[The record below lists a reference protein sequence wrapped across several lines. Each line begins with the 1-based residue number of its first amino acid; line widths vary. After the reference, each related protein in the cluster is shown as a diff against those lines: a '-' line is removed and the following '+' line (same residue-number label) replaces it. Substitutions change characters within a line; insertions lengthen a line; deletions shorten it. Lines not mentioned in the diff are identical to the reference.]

1 MARTVVE
8 RSARVPRS
16 YGRRGWLPGGVPL
29 TRRNLFVDPRR
40 LLVSVVGVGLA
51 VMLILLLDGLWAGMQ
66 QQATVYPDRVGAD
79 LFVLQPGVRD
89 LTAGAGT
96 LPTRTADVVR
106 ADPAVSWTAP
116 VRSTYLILT
125 LHDRKAAVYVVG
137 SVPGQPG
144 GAWSLT
150 AGRRPAADDEI
161 TVGAVVARRHGIAV
175 GDQLEANGSR
185 LRVVGLSRSTGFMLD
200 YVFVTHTEL
209 GRLTGARE
217 GTTSFVLVGT
227 AQPDVVAARLRAAG
241 LNVLTRQQVA
251 ANNLTATAGIAGSP
265 IRLMVG
271 IGLAAGTLI
280 IALTGYTAILERR
293 REYGIVKALGA
304 TRTRLV
310 TLAITQTVTLAS
322 LGFVAG
328 LVLFLAGRLLIL
340 VTRPQFTV
348 AVTGGAVTRA
358 ALAALA
364 MALVAAILPARR
376 LAALEPAAAYRS
388 ST

>member
-1 MARTVVE
+1 MAGTVVE
-8 RSARVPRS
+8 RSVRAGRRRGR
-16 YGRRGWLPGGVPL
+16 YGRLPGGVPL
-29 TRRNLFVDPRR
+29 TRRNLLADPRR

-51 VMLILLLDGLWAGMQ
+51 VMLILLLDGLWAGMREQ
-66 QQATVYPDRVGAD
+66 SMVYPDRVGAD

-96 LPTRTADVVR
+96 LPMRTVDAVR
-106 ADPAVSWTAP
+106 ADPAVSWAAP

-125 LHDRKAAVYVVG
+125 LHDRKVAVYVVG

-144 GAWSLT
+144 GPWSL
-150 AGRRPAADDEI
+150 ASGRRPVADDEV

-175 GDQLEANGSR
+175 GDRLEANGGR

-200 YVFVTHTEL
+200 YVFVTHTGL
-209 GRLTGARE
+209 GQLTGAPQD
-217 GTTSFVLVGT
+217 TTSFVLVGT
-227 AQPDVVAARLRAAG
+227 DRPDAVAARLRATG

-251 ANNLTATAGIAGSP
+251 ASNLATATGIAGSP

-280 IALTGYTAILERR
+280 IALTGYTAILERH

-304 TRTRLV
+304 TRVRLIR
-310 TLAITQTVTLAS
+310 LALAQTVTLAA
-322 LGFVAG
+322 LGFAAG
-328 LVLFLAGRLLIL
+328 LALFLAGRLVIL
-340 VTRPQFTV
+340 LTRPQFTV
-348 AVTGGAVTRA
+348 AVTAGAAGRA
-358 ALAALA
+358 AAAALA

-388 ST
+388 PT